1 MQDGTLYD
9 DSSCLEGESR
19 VVNSSIFDLAGSLA
33 LSVIRFLLLLVFREL
48 SFLCSMVFL
57 ICKINCN
64 YEIAADT

>member
-1 MQDGTLYD
+1 MIVHAWKVKV
-9 DSSCLEGESR
+9 LEGESP
-19 VVNSSIFDLAGSLA
+19 VVNSSALDMAGSLA
-33 LSVIRFLLLLVFREL
+33 LSVITFLLLLVFREL